1 MTVVTDPIRRVS
13 PTFPRITLDRILK
26 EAKPFTETG
35 HFLYPADEN
44 GNHTKG
50 FFAFEPVAR
59 APKFVDA
66 IADDGA
72 KRGTGSATVSTARFR
87 WMYPSFLLPTV
98 PFAPPWGRLRARGA
112 SSRRPRDEA
121 RTLLGGR
128 LEPATRRR
136 HRPLGSL
143 GVGRRPRRGGSGDSL
158 RDRGVHRRL
167 PGAQRRHVGADPPS
181 PFRSRT
187 NRD

>member
-59 APKFVDA
+59 
-66 IADDGA
+66 
-72 KRGTGSATVSTARFR
+72 
-87 WMYPSFLLPTV
+87 
-98 PFAPPWGRLRARGA
+98 
-112 SSRRPRDEA
+112 E
-121 RTLLGGR
+121 
-128 LEPATRRR
+128 E
-136 HRPLGSL
+136 
-143 GVGRRPRRGGSGDSL
+143 
-158 RDRGVHRRL
+158 
-167 PGAQRRHVGADPPS
+167 
-181 PFRSRT
+181 
-187 NRD
+187 